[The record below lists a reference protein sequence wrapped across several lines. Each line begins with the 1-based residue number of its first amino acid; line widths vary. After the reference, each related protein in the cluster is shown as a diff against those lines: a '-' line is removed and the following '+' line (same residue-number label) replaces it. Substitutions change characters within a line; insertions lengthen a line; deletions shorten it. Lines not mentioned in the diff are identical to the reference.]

1 MAMTFSVTI
10 LGCGSA
16 TPSLKHFTSAQIV
29 NVRDKLFLVDCGD
42 GTQIQLRGCRLPF
55 GGINNIFI
63 SHLHGDHCF
72 GLMGVISSF
81 GLLGRTAPLFVY
93 APKEFEH
100 IFKEMLDFFCTDFP
114 FEVVFNGFDA
124 KKQEV
129 IYDDRSVSVTT
140 IPLKHRVPCAGFLF
154 KEKPV
159 EDHIDR
165 AMCDYYKVPQ
175 WDYARIKQGGDFT
188 LDDGTVIPHERLTK
202 PAEKPRSY
210 AYCCDT
216 AYNPAMIGQISGV
229 DAVYHDCTY
238 SQTDESK
245 ADLYYHST
253 TVQAATIAR
262 KANAGKLIL
271 GHFSAKYQDENQLIE
286 EALQVFPNTVL
297 AKEKNTIDL

>member
-114 FEVVFNGFDA
+114 FEVVFKGFDS

-140 IPLKHRVPCAGFLF
+140 VPLKHRVPCAGFLF

-165 AMCDYYKVPQ
+165 AACDYYKVPQ
-175 WDYARIKQGGDFT
+175 WDFARIKQGGDFT

-216 AYNPAMIGQISGV
+216 AYNPAMIEQISGV

-238 SQTDESK
+238 SSADELK
-245 ADLYYHST
+245 ANQYYHST
-253 TVQAATIAR
+253 TVQAATIAG

-271 GHFSAKYQDENQLIE
+271 GHFSAKYQDENQLLD
-286 EALQVFPNTVL
+286 EALKVFPNTVL